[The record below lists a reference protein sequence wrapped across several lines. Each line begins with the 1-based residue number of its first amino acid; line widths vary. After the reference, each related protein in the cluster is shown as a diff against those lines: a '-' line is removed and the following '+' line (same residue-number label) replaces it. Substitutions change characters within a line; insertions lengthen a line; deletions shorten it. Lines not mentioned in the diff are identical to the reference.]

1 MNYKNFQSKDVVRFF
16 RVKRHLRSRL
26 HTSWMVIGMV
36 VVILLPFVLGI
47 GLYIKSTLLLEDQSL
62 IKLLFSSDWR
72 PLSGKFGFLTFII
85 SSVWVTVI
93 ALLIAGPICLLT
105 AIHLTQYART
115 WVLKI
120 MHPVIDIL
128 AGIPS
133 VIFGVWG
140 ILVIVPFISD
150 YVGPFLGKQTSG
162 YSIIAGATVLAVMVI
177 PFVLNILIEVF
188 KTLPDELK
196 EASLSLGA
204 TKWQTIKL
212 VLLRKAFPGII
223 SAFGLGVSRAFG
235 ETIAVLMVVGNVTTI
250 PKGLF
255 QPGYP
260 LPALIANNYG
270 EMMSIPLYDS
280 ALMLAALV
288 LFVVVM
294 LFNMGSRIAIHRLEE
309 KS

>member
-1 MNYKNFQSKDVVRFF
+1 MNYKSFQSKNVWRSF
-16 RVKRHLRSRL
+16 RVTRHLRSKL
-26 HTSWMVIGMV
+26 HTTWMIIGLVI
-36 VVILLPFVLGI
+36 VILLPFILGI
-47 GLYIKSTLLLEDQSL
+47 GLYIKSILLLEDQSL
-62 IKLLFSSDWR
+62 FQLLFSGDWR
-72 PLSGKFGFLTFII
+72 PMSGKFGFLPFII
-85 SSVWVTVI
+85 SSVWVTTI
-93 ALLIAGPICLLT
+93 ALMIAGPICLLT
-105 AIHLTQYART
+105 AVHLTQYAKP
-115 WVLKI
+115 WVLKL
-120 MHPVIDIL
+120 MQPVIDIL

-150 YVGPFLGKQTSG
+150 YLAPFLGKQTSG
-162 YSIIAGATVLAVMVI
+162 YSIIAGAIVLAVMII
-177 PFVLNILIEVF
+177 PFILNILIEVF
-188 KTLPDELK
+188 KTLPDELR

-212 VLLRKAFPGII
+212 VLLRKAFPGVI

-235 ETIAVLMVVGNVTTI
+235 ETIAVLMVVGNVTSI

-270 EMMSIPLYDS
+270 EMLSIPLYDS

-294 LFNMGSRIAIHRLEE
+294 LFNMGSRFAISRLEE
-309 KS
+309 KI